1 MRSSYT
7 FENKQDFLVMTVT
20 GDYHYWD
27 FAEYAKIARRQCEE
41 ENINR
46 ILVDLI
52 LVRYSEIPTI
62 ELFFLGEI
70 LAETIRNRIKM
81 AIVWTGDNYDRF
93 LQRVATN
100 RSARLRIFDLK
111 KTAEFWL
118 LYDNKNEHF
127 DLFKR

>member
-7 FENKQDFLVMTVT
+7 FENKHDYLVMTVA

-27 FAEYAKIARRQCEE
+27 FVEYPKIARRKCEA

-46 ILVDLI
+46 ILVDLL
-52 LVRYSEIPTI
+52 LVKYTEIPTI

-93 LQRVATN
+93 LQTVATN

-118 LYDNKNEHF
+118 LYDNKNEPF